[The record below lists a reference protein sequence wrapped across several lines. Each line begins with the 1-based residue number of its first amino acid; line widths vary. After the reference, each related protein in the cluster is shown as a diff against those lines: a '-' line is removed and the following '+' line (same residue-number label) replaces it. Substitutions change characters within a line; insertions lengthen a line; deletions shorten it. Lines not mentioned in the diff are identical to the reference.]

1 MDKCDKCVNFGE
13 PQLRFQVQQIGTFSL
28 SGVQRKFSAFDY
40 QVVICK
46 DCGTEHKI
54 VEITREDGK
63 KIKSEP
69 AELSIRIDVGNIE
82 E

>member
-13 PQLRFQVQQIGTFSL
+13 PQLRYIIGEN
-28 SGVQRKFSAFDY
+28 SAFDY
-40 QVVICK
+40 QIVVCR
-46 DCGTEHKI
+46 DCGTKRRI
-54 VEITREDGK
+54 LEITREDGK
-63 KIKSEP
+63 KFKGEV